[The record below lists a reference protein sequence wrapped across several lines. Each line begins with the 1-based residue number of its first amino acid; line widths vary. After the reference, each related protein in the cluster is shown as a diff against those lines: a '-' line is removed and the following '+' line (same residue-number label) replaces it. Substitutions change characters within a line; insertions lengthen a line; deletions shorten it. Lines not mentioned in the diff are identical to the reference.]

1 MVAVELSN
9 VYKTYGDTVALDG
22 ISLTVEKGEIFGLL
36 GPNGAGKTTTMKL
49 LTGLLTSD
57 RGTVTVFDLD
67 PTAAGHR
74 VRALSGYVMQQTTQ
88 DKYLSGTQNLRLHA
102 ELFGMPRAHVPGR
115 VQEALQW
122 AGLTEAAER
131 PVATYSGG
139 MQRRLDLA
147 AIKLQQPALTLLD
160 EPTLG
165 LDVQGRRQVW
175 QLVQS
180 LKDMG
185 TTVIVTTHYIEEA
198 ERLCDRIAMIQDG
211 RVVGFDTPDALRRR
225 VLGERHRL
233 EVEMDSEP
241 EIWPAQLRLIPEK
254 IGPFTWCFEG
264 QPDELFQAAAEL
276 YAHAGDRLRGVRYI
290 EPTLEEVFV
299 RLTTGEYAAL
309 SS

>member
-1 MVAVELSN
+1 MAVQLKG
-9 VYKTYGDTVALDG
+9 VHKTYGATVALDG
-22 ISLTVEKGEIFGLL
+22 ISLAVEKGEIFGLL

-49 LTGLLTSD
+49 LTGLLAPSS
-57 RGTVTVFDLD
+57 GTVQVFGLD
-67 PTAAGHR
+67 PAVAGRR

-88 DKYLSGTQNLRLHA
+88 DKYLSGAQNLRMHA
-102 ELFGMPRAHVPGR
+102 ELFGMPRALVAGR

-122 AGLTEAAER
+122 AGLTEAAHR
-131 PVATYSGG
+131 RVATYSGG

-165 LDVQGRRQVW
+165 LDVQGRRRVW

-180 LKDMG
+180 IKEMG
-185 TTVIVTTHYIEEA
+185 MTVIVTTHYIEEA
-198 ERLCDRIAMIQDG
+198 ERLCDRIAMIEGG

-225 VLGERHRL
+225 VLGERHKL
-233 EVEMDSEP
+233 EVEMDSQP
-241 EIWPAQLRLIPEK
+241 DAWPSHLGVTAEQT
-254 IGPFTWCFEG
+254 GPFTWCFEG
-264 QPDELFQAAAEL
+264 PPAELFHAAAAL
-276 YAHAGDRLRGVRYI
+276 YADGGDRVRGVRYI

-299 RLTTGEYAAL
+299 RLTDGEYAAL